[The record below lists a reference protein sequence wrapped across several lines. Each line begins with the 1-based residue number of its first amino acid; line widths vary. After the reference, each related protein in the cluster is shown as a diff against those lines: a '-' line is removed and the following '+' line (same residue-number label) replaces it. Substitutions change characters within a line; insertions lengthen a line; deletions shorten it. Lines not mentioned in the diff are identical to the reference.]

1 MNVAIM
7 RKFERIVLL
16 ISLLLCSNLLCLAQ
30 EPSTKYQ
37 GKVISIADGNTL
49 TISTDNKKLRVRLLG
64 IDAPTQAFSKESREN
79 LAKLLNGK
87 SVIFSAVPL
96 ELVAGKEK
104 ILVGKVFVDNV
115 DAALSQVSDGFAWQ
129 TFENEKY
136 VDVTDKQ
143 TYAEA
148 EQRAK
153 DSKRG
158 IWSDSFKPC
167 KDATVETS
175 VGTSDKSNSEK
186 TKRPKV
192 FGSVTA
198 QLVIDE
204 SGNVISARALCGHPV
219 LQTEAVKSALQSKFE
234 PKNIIIEGNMIYNF
248 VPE

>member
-7 RKFERIVLL
+7 KKFERIVLL
-16 ISLLLCSNLLCLAQ
+16 ISFLLCGNLMCFAQ
-30 EPSTKYQ
+30 ESSTKYQ

-49 TISTDNKKLRVRLLG
+49 TILTDNKKLRVRLLG

-79 LAKLLNGK
+79 LAKLLDGK
-87 SVIFSAVPL
+87 SVVFSAVPL
-96 ELVAGKEK
+96 EFTAGKEK

-115 DAALSQVSDGFAWQ
+115 DVALSQITDGFAWQ
-129 TFENEKY
+129 TCEEEKY
-136 VDVTDKQ
+136 VYVTDKQ

-167 KDATVETS
+167 KDATVKTS
-175 VGTSDKSNSEK
+175 VGTSAKSNSEK

-192 FGSVTA
+192 FCSVTA
-198 QLVIDE
+198 ELVIDE
-204 SGNVISARALCGHPV
+204 SGNVVSA
-219 LQTEAVKSALQSKFE
+219 
-234 PKNIIIEGNMIYNF
+234 
-248 VPE
+248 